1 MSVLKRSA
9 AQVEGSSDPLWWGLA
24 ASLGLFSLWLPQ
36 LLSLEA
42 DHTTEV
48 AVVESA
54 LFISGA
60 VLGCLRPRRVWR
72 WAAAA
77 LLAFALRDT
86 IHLVTDPKLAGAT
99 IYLYVFNQLGDNSP
113 MYLVESLPVLAGA
126 YIGYFVSSAG
136 ER

>member
-1 MSVLKRSA
+1 MSVLRRTATQFEVSF
-9 AQVEGSSDPLWWGLA
+9 EPLWWGLA
-24 ASLGLFSLWLPQ
+24 ALLGLVSLWLPQ

-42 DHTTEV
+42 DHVTEV

-77 LLAFALRDT
+77 LLAFAVRDA
-86 IHLVTDPKLAGAT
+86 IHLLTDPNFAGT
-99 IYLYVFNQLGDNSP
+99 TVYLYVLNQLGDNSP
-113 MYLVESLPVLAGA
+113 MYLVQCLPVLAGA
-126 YIGYFVSSAG
+126 YIGYFVSTAG
-136 ER
+136 PR